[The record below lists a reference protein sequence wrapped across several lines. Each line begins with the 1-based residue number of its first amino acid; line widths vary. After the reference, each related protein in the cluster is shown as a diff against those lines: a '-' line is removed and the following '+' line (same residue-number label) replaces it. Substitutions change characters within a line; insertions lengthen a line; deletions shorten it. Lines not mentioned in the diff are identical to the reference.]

1 MAHFARIDSEN
12 KVQEV
17 IVVNNDVLTDENGE
31 ESEALGQAF
40 IASLGLDGTWLQCSY
55 NGSMR
60 GVFPGFGFTYDADLD
75 VFVAPVSEE
84 ISEEEQPGEA

>member
-1 MAHFARIDSEN
+1 MAHFARIDSDN
-12 KVQEV
+12 KVQEI

-40 IASLGLDGTWLQCSY
+40 IASLGIEGTWLQCSY

-60 GVFPGFGFTYDADLD
+60 GVFPAFGFSYDADLD
-75 VFVAPVSEE
+75 EFIAPVIEE
-84 ISEEEQPGEA
+84 PEG